1 MIPAVPSLFGSTPL
15 EYMGNQTSSTLI
27 NLAVP
32 SSYCMNNQKQSVY
45 KMIMFIKCI
54 NKKRDFKVFKQVG
67 NYPSSTPFN
76 LAVPFNNIRVEL

>member
-1 MIPAVPSLFGSTPL
+1 
-15 EYMGNQTSSTLI
+15 
-27 NLAVP
+27 
-32 SSYCMNNQKQSVY
+32 MNNQKQSVY

-54 NKKRDFKVFKQVG
+54 NKKRGFKVFKYVG

>member
-1 MIPAVPSLFGSTPL
+1 
-15 EYMGNQTSSTLI
+15 
-27 NLAVP
+27 
-32 SSYCMNNQKQSVY
+32 MNNQKQSVY

-76 LAVPFNNIRVEL
+76 LAVPLINIRVELSKPEYKVGELSQQYPLQSGSTPSKL